1 MEGKGG
7 KGEDEDLGGDGKGGK
22 GEELPVEGKG
32 GKGDG
37 DEGMDG
43 KGGKGDGDEGK
54 GGKGDGDEGKG
65 GKGGKGDG
73 EEEDMGPGGPWSM
86 DGDGLAQAVAA
97 LSYPSIR
104 AGSTDHPAVYNT
116 ASRLFSSGRPGQ
128 SKVVVM
134 ITDGD
139 THKGTGCK
147 SLNAQTVEARI
158 GKCTKSN
165 GHTCAQGERHN
176 GKQGCDMQKCMCGLY
191 YSELFKDKGYQLI
204 IVGVANMHHIG
215 HVEAGFFKEQMTE
228 MASPGKFYYAPNFS
242 DLKSV
247 LPRVLAAL

>member
-7 KGEDEDLGGDGKGGK
+7 KGESLE
-22 GEELPVEGKG
+22 
-32 GKGDG
+32 
-37 DEGMDG
+37 MDG

-54 GGKGDGDEGKG
+54 GGKGDG
-65 GKGGKGDG
+65 
-73 EEEDMGPGGPWSM
+73 EEEEMGAGGPWSM
-86 DGDGLAQAVAA
+86 DGDAWAQAVAA

-204 IVGVANMHHIG
+204 IVGVANMHHVG
-215 HVEAGFFKEQMTE
+215 HSEAGTFKGQMTE
-228 MASPGKFYYAPNFS
+228 MASPGKFFYAPNFS

-247 LPRVLAAL
+247 LPRVLAVL